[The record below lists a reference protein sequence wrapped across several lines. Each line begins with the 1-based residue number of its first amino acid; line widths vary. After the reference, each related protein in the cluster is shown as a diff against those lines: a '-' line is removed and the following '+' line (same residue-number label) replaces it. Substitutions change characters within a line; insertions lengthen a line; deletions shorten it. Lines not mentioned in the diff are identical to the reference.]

1 MLIPKKV
8 KHRKWQRGRSKKRI
22 VETRGLK
29 VSYGSVGLKAMSPAW
44 MDGKQLESARKTITN
59 FLKREGKV
67 WIRVFPDKPITK
79 KPAETTLGGGK
90 GDVDKYVVV
99 IKPGRILF
107 EVDGVAK
114 DVATK
119 ALKLAGYKLPV
130 RTKVVYKDQ

>member
-1 MLIPKKV
+1 MLMPKKV
-8 KHRKWQRGRSKKRI
+8 KHRKWQRGRSKKRL

-90 GDVDKYVVV
+90 GEVDKYVVI

-107 EVDGVAK
+107 EVDGVPK
-114 DVATK
+114 ETATK

-130 RTKVVYKDQ
+130 RTKVVYKD

>member
-8 KHRKWQRGRSKKRI
+8 KHRKWQRGRSKKRT

-90 GDVDKYVVV
+90 GDVDKYVVI
-99 IKPGRILF
+99 IKPGRVLF

-114 DVATK
+114 DAATK

-130 RTKVVYKDQ
+130 RTKVVYKD

>member
-1 MLIPKKV
+1 MLMPKKV
-8 KHRKWQRGRSKKRI
+8 KHRKWQRGRSKKRL
-22 VETRGLK
+22 VETRGLTLA
-29 VSYGSVGLKAMSPAW
+29 YGSYGLKAMSPAW

-90 GDVDKYVVV
+90 GEVDKYVVV
-99 IKPGRILF
+99 VKPGRILF
-107 EVDGVAK
+107 EVDGVTK
-114 DVATK
+114 ETATE

-130 RTKVVYKDQ
+130 RTKVVYKD

>member
-67 WIRVFPDKPITK
+67 WIRVFPYKPITN

-90 GDVDKYVVV
+90 GEVDKYVVI
-99 IKPGRILF
+99 IKPGRVLF
-107 EVDGVAK
+107 EVDGVSKETAN
-114 DVATK
+114 K

-130 RTKVVYKDQ
+130 RTKVVYKD

>member
-90 GDVDKYVVV
+90 GEVDKYVVI

-107 EVDGVAK
+107 EVDGVPK
-114 DVATK
+114 ETATK

-130 RTKVVYKDQ
+130 RTKVVYKD

>member
-67 WIRVFPDKPITK
+67 WIRVFPDKP
-79 KPAETTLGGGK
+79 
-90 GDVDKYVVV
+90 
-99 IKPGRILF
+99 GRILF
-107 EVDGVAK
+107 EVDGVPK
-114 DVATK
+114 ETATK

-130 RTKVVYKDQ
+130 RTKVVYKD